1 MDVRTPGIVLL
12 TVLSSVAILIL
23 VIPLLYP
30 YGSFIGLGG
39 MNPTG
44 GTSFADPVTR
54 AIYGLG
60 DLFCHQ
66 EEARSFIINGSQT
79 AFCKRDISVLTG
91 VIIGLMILS
100 FRRSIVLMQDR
111 RTLILG
117 SILLTVTFLEWGFET
132 LFSADIEPARIITGI
147 ISGIGAA
154 LIIQYLVVR
163 EYRAVMS

>member
-1 MDVRTPGIVLL
+1 MDVRTPGIVLF
-12 TVLSSVAILIL
+12 TVLSSMAILMMI
-23 VIPLLYP
+23 IPFLYP

-39 MNPTG
+39 AG
-44 GTSFADPVTR
+44 GDTSFADPISR

-79 AFCKRDISVLTG
+79 AFCKRDISVLFG
-91 VIIGLMILS
+91 MILGLVFLS
-100 FRRSIVLMQDR
+100 FRKFIVLLHDK

-117 SILLTVTFLEWGFET
+117 VILLLVTFAEWGVEHI
-132 LFSADIEPARIITGI
+132 FSIDVESARIITGI
-147 ISGIGAA
+147 ISGTGAA
-154 LIIQYLVVR
+154 LIIQYFVVR

>member
-1 MDVRTPGIVLL
+1 M
-12 TVLSSVAILIL
+12 AILIM

-44 GTSFADPVTR
+44 GTAFADPISR

-79 AFCKRDISVLTG
+79 AFCKRDISVLFGMITG
-91 VIIGLMILS
+91 LLILS

-111 RTLILG
+111 RTLFLG
-117 SILLTVTFLEWGFET
+117 LILLPITFLEWGVEYS
-132 LFSADIEPARIITGI
+132 FSVDIEPARIITGI
-147 ISGIGAA
+147 ISGIGMA
-154 LIIQYLVVR
+154 LILQYLVVR

>member
-12 TVLSSVAILIL
+12 TVLSSMAILIM

-44 GTSFADPVTR
+44 GTSFADPVSR

-60 DLFCHQ
+60 DMFCHQ

-79 AFCKRDISVLTG
+79 AFCKRDISVLVG
-91 VIIGLMILS
+91 VISGLALLS
-100 FRRSIVLMQDR
+100 LRRFIVLMEDR
-111 RTLILG
+111 RTLIVGL
-117 SILLTVTFLEWGFET
+117 ILLPITFVEWGLEHS
-132 LFSADIEPARIITGI
+132 LSVDIEPARIITGI
-147 ISGIGAA
+147 ISGIGMA
-154 LIIQYLVVR
+154 LILQYLVVR